1 MVNSSHP
8 SSQCA
13 SGGKSSVET
22 CWRQTPRSPTP
33 KHYRI
38 LVIRGGMKTM
48 AVRRDFDCC
57 FLGFRVLVW
66 DNLGV
71 RVLGFRFFRVLGFAK
86 Y

>member
-1 MVNSSHP
+1 
-8 SSQCA
+8 
-13 SGGKSSVET
+13 
-22 CWRQTPRSPTP
+22 
-33 KHYRI
+33 
-38 LVIRGGMKTM
+38 MKTK